1 MTHHSE
7 HTSNGSITC
16 LSTDNYKRK
25 RLRGMTIY
33 KSLRRVQDHSWGNKL
48 LTGVQAVLLVRQMSH
63 LQNINKANVSTKV
76 LNKTCIRFYHTC
88 ICIKKVMWGLVA
100 ASQLWLSG
108 YPVLRQRETSL
119 RWGSAHESTNHH
131 INTLLWIHSCLP
143 TRRPSIAL
151 TLVLSILEYP
161 LQVVYVPRK
170 HPRSP

>member
-25 RLRGMTIY
+25 RLGSLTIY
-33 KSLRRVQDHSWGNKL
+33 MSLPRVQDRSWGNKRL
-48 LTGVQAVLLVRQMSH
+48 VEVQSVLLVRQMSH

-76 LNKTCIRFYHTC
+76 LSKTYIRSYHTC
-88 ICIKKVMWGLVA
+88 ICIKKVKWGLVA

-131 INTLLWIHSCLP
+131 INTLVWIHPRLHM
-143 TRRPSIAL
+143 RRPSIAL

-161 LQVVYVPRK
+161 L
-170 HPRSP
+170 

>member
-25 RLRGMTIY
+25 RPRSLTIY
-33 KSLRRVQDHSWGNKL
+33 KTLPRVQDRSWGNKL
-48 LTGVQAVLLVRQMSH
+48 LVEVQAVLLVRQMSH

-76 LNKTCIRFYHTC
+76 LSKTYISSYHTC
-88 ICIKKVMWGLVA
+88 IFIKKVMWGLVA

-108 YPVLRQRETSL
+108 HPVLWLRETSL
-119 RWGSAHESTNHH
+119 RWGSAHESTKHH
-131 INTLLWIHSCLP
+131 INTLLWIHP
-143 TRRPSIAL
+143 RIMTRRPSIAL

-161 LQVVYVPRK
+161 L
-170 HPRSP
+170 